1 MATLRDIKHRIA
13 GVKST
18 QQITRAMKMVAATK
32 LRKSQQRLLS
42 IRPYADELARVL
54 GHVKARSHKALHPLF
69 AVRDPERI
77 CYVLITSDK
86 GLCGGFNANLI
97 RRAQQELEKSAG
109 EAEESFFM
117 TIGRKGYTH
126 FKRRKQNIAAH
137 WFDFLNHLEL
147 KHAHDIAATLL
158 RFYEK
163 KKLDRIYI
171 IYARFKSAVR
181 QEIVVEQFLPIKVV
195 QPVEEEFPV
204 NFIYEPSPYMIL
216 DHLCPMSINFQ
227 MWRML
232 LESSTSE
239 FGARMTAMESATD
252 NAAEMIKELTLSY
265 NKARQAAITKEII
278 EIVAGVEAL
287 KE

>member
-1 MATLRDIKHRIA
+1 MATLRDIQHRIA

-32 LRKSQQRLLS
+32 LHKSQQRLLN

-54 GHVKARSHKALHPLF
+54 GHVKARSGKNLHPLF
-69 AVRDPERI
+69 EIRPPRRV
-77 CYVLITSDK
+77 CYVLMSSDK

-97 RRAQQELEKSAG
+97 RRARQELKKSAG
-109 EAEESFFM
+109 AVEEIFFM

-126 FKRRKQNIAAH
+126 FKRCKQNIAAH
-137 WFDFLNHLEL
+137 WLDFFNHPEF
-147 KHAHDIAATLL
+147 KHAHDIAVTLL

-163 KKLDRIYI
+163 NKLDRIYI
-171 IYARFKSAVR
+171 IYTRFKSAIR
-181 QEIVVEQFLPIKVV
+181 QEIVVEPILPIKAVK
-195 QPVEEEFPV
+195 PVEEEFPV

-252 NAAEMIKELTLSY
+252 NAEEMIKEITLSY
-265 NKARQAAITKEII
+265 NKARQAAITKEIT
-278 EIVAGVEAL
+278 EIVVGAEAL
-287 KE
+287 RG

>member
-32 LRKSQQRLLS
+32 LCKFQQRLFN

-54 GHVKARSHKALHPLF
+54 GHVKARSGKTLHPLF
-69 AVRDPERI
+69 EIRPSGRV
-77 CYVLITSDK
+77 CYVLMSSDK
-86 GLCGGFNANLI
+86 GLCGGFNTNLI
-97 RRAQQELEKSAG
+97 RRARQELEKSAG
-109 EAEESFFM
+109 EAEEIFFM
-117 TIGRKGYTH
+117 TIGRNGYTH
-126 FKRRKQNIAAH
+126 FKRRGQNIAAH
-137 WFDFLNHLEL
+137 WLDFFNHLEF
-147 KHAHDIAATLL
+147 KHAQDIAATLL

-163 KKLDRIYI
+163 NKLDRIYI
-171 IYARFKSAVR
+171 IYTRFISAVR
-181 QEIVVEQFLPIKVV
+181 QEIVVEPILPIKAVK
-195 QPVEEEFPV
+195 PVAEEFPV

-216 DHLCPMSINFQ
+216 DHLCPLSINFQ

-252 NAAEMIKELTLSY
+252 NAEEMIKELTLSY
-265 NKARQAAITKEII
+265 NKARQAAITEEIT
-278 EIVAGVEAL
+278 EIVAGAEAL
-287 KE
+287 KG